1 MEVDKFLVISCEA
14 LNTAILEVNCALA
27 FQELKNFFSLF
38 LFFFIPLFLFTVL
51 LKPVSLGF
59 YHCTQKIPRGQNG
72 MAWSCPFQPVT
83 TFPLFL
89 HSSHTGFLSVTQK
102 LLVPLCHN
110 CCVCS
115 MDPAG
120 NTLVLSLSS

>member
-51 LKPVSLGF
+51 LKPVSLGSTIVHRKF
-59 YHCTQKIPRGQNG
+59 LGDR
-72 MAWSCPFQPVT
+72 MAWHG
-83 TFPLFL
+83 L
-89 HSSHTGFLSVTQK
+89 
-102 LLVPLCHN
+102 
-110 CCVCS
+110 
-115 MDPAG
+115 A
-120 NTLVLSLSS
+120 LSSQ